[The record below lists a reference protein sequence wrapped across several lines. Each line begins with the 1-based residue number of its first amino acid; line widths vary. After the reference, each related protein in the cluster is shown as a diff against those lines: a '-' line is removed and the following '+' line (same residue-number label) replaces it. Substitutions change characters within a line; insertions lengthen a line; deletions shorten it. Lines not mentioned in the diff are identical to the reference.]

1 MIVYKLEVIYNNE
14 TYKQKYGDDIDI
26 ANALIALNEK
36 GYITDDT
43 YNEISDF
50 LSEVVEMD
58 SLTNTLSNAMIHPAN
73 NIKLEIEMVSDDNDD
88 YTIDALLRR

>member
-1 MIVYKLEVIYNNE
+1 MIVYKLEVIYNHE
-14 TYKQKYGDDIDI
+14 TYRQEYGDDIDI
-26 ANALIALNEK
+26 ANALIGLNRK

-50 LSEVVEMD
+50 ISEVVEMD
-58 SLTNTLSNAMIHPAN
+58 SLTNTLSNAMIHPAK
-73 NIKLEIEMVSDDNDD
+73 NIKLEIEKINDDDND

>member
-36 GYITDDT
+36 GYITNNT

-50 LSEVVEMD
+50 ITEVVEMD
-58 SLTNTLSNAMIHPAN
+58 SLTNTLSNAMIHPTN
-73 NIKLEIEMVSDDNDD
+73 NIKLEIEKTDDDNND